1 MEYSQKIAALAESE
15 EERMKLVRVCDR
27 LERARE
33 REMPAATAFLTLRE
47 QALVRQLIPNCPF
60 FGGVA
65 DAERAVAYYLP
76 DYLTQEDLF
85 GEEDGVISCLRVRF
99 YEENSLTHRDILG
112 ALMGAGL
119 RRDAVG
125 DICLHEKHC
134 DILHLSELTRYLLD
148 NLTSAGRQH
157 LTCERIPL
165 SQAEKAPQAMREI
178 RVTVLSLR
186 LDGVLSAAFHLSRS
200 TAVEAI
206 RAGRAAVNSLTC
218 CKPDRLLAENDEI
231 SLRGSGKFRL
241 LSLVGET
248 KKGRI
253 ALILG
258 IFV

>member
-1 MEYSQKIAALAESE
+1 MDYRQRISALAESE
-15 EERMKLVRVCDR
+15 EEQMNLIRVCDR
-27 LERARE
+27 LTRAYE
-33 REMPAATAFLTLRE
+33 REMPAATAFLTPRE
-47 QALVRQLIPNCPF
+47 QALVRKLIPNCPF

-65 DAERAVAYYLP
+65 GAERAVAYYLP
-76 DYLTQEDLF
+76 DYMTREDF
-85 GEEDGVISCLRVRF
+85 FDGDDGVVACLRVRF
-99 YEENSLTHRDILG
+99 YDANALSHRDILG

-125 DICLHEKHC
+125 DIYLHEKHC

-165 SQAEKAPQAMREI
+165 SLAERVPQAMREL
-178 RVTVLSLR
+178 RVTVSSMR
-186 LDGVLSAAFHLSRS
+186 MDGVLAAAFHLSRS
-200 TAVEAI
+200 AAAEAI
-206 RAGRAAVNSLTC
+206 RSGRAAVNSLTC
-218 CKPDRLLAENDEI
+218 CKPNRLLVENDEI

-241 LSLVGET
+241 LTLGGET